1 MELPN
6 QIESISIA
14 RATNAAHYEYLVTVR
29 KRTEEIRLENE
40 LWQRAVYEFREAFEK
55 EDAAFKQYRASL
67 KTSPLKEAD
76 EERDKLYTSLRDTI
90 KAYAKFPIA
99 ETAQHAEPL
108 LKVIKNYKIT
118 TRENYMKESA
128 LIDNMLQDLLQY
140 ERQLNRLGLLI
151 VANQLKAKNDEVRQL
166 LANRNDER
174 SEQVLGELKAARAVS
189 DEAYA
194 AVVFYTNAYFALN
207 PDRREAADLVKRMSE
222 DLDYFRRHAMSD
234 PNRSRDAK
242 LDGDGEP
249 QPDEVVAAEPKK
261 CSRKAINSAR
271 GRYSKRYGKA
281 EAYSCHKV

>member
-1 MELPN
+1 MEIAM
-6 QIESISIA
+6 QIDQISIS
-14 RATNAAHYEYLVTVR
+14 RATNAAHYEYLATVR

-40 LWQRAVYEFREAFEK
+40 LWQRAVEEFRVAFDK

-76 EERDKLYTSLRDTI
+76 KERDAQYAALRDTI

-108 LKVIKNYKIT
+108 LRVIKNYKIDT
-118 TRENYMKESA
+118 SANYMKESG

-140 ERQLNRLGLLI
+140 ERQLNRLGLL
-151 VANQLKAKNDEVRQL
+151 VLANQLKAKNDEVRQL
-166 LANRNDER
+166 IADRNNER

-207 PDRREAADLVKRMSE
+207 PDREEAAKLVKQMQE
-222 DLDYFRRHAMSD
+222 DLDYFRRYAMTN
-234 PNRSRDAK
+234 PNRSRDSK
-242 LDGDGEP
+242 EDDDNDP
-249 QPDEVVAAEPKK
+249 QPADEGTETTEQ
-261 CSRKAINSAR
+261 SLQ
-271 GRYSKRYGKA
+271 
-281 EAYSCHKV
+281 

>member
-1 MELPN
+1 MNIPQ
-6 QIESISIA
+6 QIEAISIA
-14 RATNAAHYEYLVTVR
+14 RAANAAHYEYLATVR
-29 KRTEEIRLENE
+29 KRTEEIQLDHE
-40 LWQRAVYEFREAFEK
+40 LWRKAVEEFREAYAK
-55 EDAAFKQYRASL
+55 EDEAFKRYRASDHTAAL
-67 KTSPLKEAD
+67 QQAD
-76 EERDKLYTSLRDTI
+76 EERDKLYASLRDTV

-108 LKVIKNYKIT
+108 LKVIKNYKIS
-118 TRENYMKESA
+118 TRENYMKESG

-166 LANRNDER
+166 IANRNDER

-222 DLDYFRRHAMSD
+222 DLDYFRKHAMSD
-234 PNRSRDAK
+234 PHKSK
-242 LDGDGEP
+242 KEP
-249 QPDEVVAAEPKK
+249 QPDNGDTPADTVAAE
-261 CSRKAINSAR
+261 A
-271 GRYSKRYGKA
+271 
-281 EAYSCHKV
+281 